1 MPVTQEGN
9 IMVDGV
15 LASCYATVD
24 HDLAHIAMA
33 PMRRFPRIME
43 KIFGEDAQLSTFCK
57 IGEQLGHLVLPQEA
71 FYNGQ

>member
-33 PMRRFPRIME
+33 PMRRFPRIMK
-43 KIFGEDAQLSTFCK
+43 KIFGEDAQFSTFAK
-57 IGEQLGHLVLPQEA
+57 IGGQLGNLVLPEGVV
-71 FYNGQ
+71 YNSQ